1 MSFLAS
7 STMCPANSRCY
18 EMIEGKKGME
28 KKEKKK
34 GGREDEPLSE
44 LRVFM

>member
-7 STMCPANSRCY
+7 STMCPANSKCY

-28 KKEKKK
+28 KKEKK

-44 LRVFM
+44 LRVLM